1 MASTQPGRCLTLLL
15 SLVGDSFYRSIASC
29 LPVNAR
35 DAIHIR
41 IYVVLTLLGLVPL
54 VLLGRIAFIHVTEGD
69 ELRAQG
75 QQQARSEQ
83 TIPAMR
89 GAILDRNG
97 HALAINTA
105 EYDLALDPTINGFAD
120 KAERFYEALADVTG
134 DSASRYRRRVR
145 NRSSSQYVLLV
156 RGLDEEQRSSVET
169 WDVPGLII
177 TPRFARTYSHGTTA
191 AHLLGHV
198 GSDGQGL
205 AGLEMQYDDHLQGTP
220 GSRAVQRDRRG
231 RIKALVGGREVPPEQ
246 GQSLVLTVDRMR
258 QVALEDELQRGVD
271 AQNAAWGTAIAMDP
285 NTGAILA
292 MANTPTYNP
301 NRASA
306 YSERQR
312 RNRAITDRFEPGS
325 TFKFVTAAAALER
338 DYVSLSDTIDTGDG
352 WAVYSGY
359 TMRDVSAYGAIPFRE
374 VLVKSS
380 NVGTAKVAQRIDPG
394 ILYQYA
400 RNFGFT
406 QPTWIDLPG
415 EATGV
420 VRRPSAWSRTT
431 RTSMSI
437 GYEVAVTPIQLLTAY
452 SAVANGGTLLQP
464 YLVAERRNYR
474 GETLWTAQPDTVR
487 RVITRETA
495 RQLTGALQQVVEEG
509 TATAASL
516 EALPVAG
523 KTGTALATENG
534 SYVRSQTRASFV
546 GWFPADDPA
555 VALLVLVGSP
565 RNGMYGGDVA
575 APIFNRIAER
585 WLTTLPD
592 VSTRMMRAAR
602 LPDDSTDA
610 ALDAGSSSPPS
621 AASLEEASPA
631 GAAPPVAAATLQVD
645 DPTVLP
651 DFRGVSTR
659 QALHWLDAHGVE
671 ATLRGRGT
679 VVRQSIAPGTA
690 LPDALTLISE

>member
-1 MASTQPGRCLTLLL
+1 M
-15 SLVGDSFYRSIASC
+15 
-29 LPVNAR
+29 NAR

-54 VLLGRIAFIHVTEGD
+54 VIVARIAFIHLAEGD

-105 EYDLALDPTINGFAD
+105 EYDLGLDPTIDGFAEQ
-120 KAERFYEALADVTG
+120 AERFYAALGELTGRSAD
-134 DSASRYRRRVR
+134 RYRQRVR
-145 NRSSSQYVLLV
+145 TRASSQYVMLV
-156 RGLDEEQRSSVET
+156 RGLNEEQRSTVER
-169 WDVPGLII
+169 WDVPGLIV

-191 AHLLGHV
+191 AHVLGHV

-205 AGLEMQYDDHLQGTP
+205 AGLELRYDEYLTGTP
-220 GSRAVQRDRRG
+220 GSRAVKRDRRG
-231 RIKALVGGREVPPEQ
+231 RIKAMVGGREVPPEQ
-246 GQSLVLTVDRMR
+246 GQSLVLTIDRMR
-258 QVALEDELQRGVD
+258 QVALEDELQRGVE
-271 AQNAAWGTAIAMDP
+271 AQGASWGTAIAMDP
-285 NTGAILA
+285 NTGAVLA

-301 NRASA
+301 NRAAA

-359 TMRDVSAYGAIPFRE
+359 TMRDISAYGAIPFRE
-374 VLVKSS
+374 VLSKSS
-380 NVGTAKVAQRIDPG
+380 NVGTAEVAQRIEPG

-420 VRRPSAWSRTT
+420 VRRPSEWSRTT

-464 YLVAERRNYR
+464 YLVDERRNYR
-474 GETLWTAQPDTVR
+474 GKTLWTARPDTVR
-487 RVITRETA
+487 RVITRETS
-495 RQLTGALQQVVEEG
+495 RQLTDALQDVVEDG
-509 TATAASL
+509 TATAAGIAS
-516 EALPVAG
+516 LPVAG

-555 VALLVLVGSP
+555 VALLVLVGAP

-585 WLTTLPD
+585 WLTTLPE
-592 VSTRMMRAAR
+592 VSNRMMQAAR
-602 LPDDSTDA
+602 RPDTNEADDPGSAATASDA
-610 ALDAGSSSPPS
+610 SSSES
-621 AASLEEASPA
+621 
-631 GAAPPVAAATLQVD
+631 APPVAAATLQVD

-659 QALHWLDAHGVE
+659 RAVHWLDAKGIQV
-671 ATLRGRGT
+671 TLEGRGT
-679 VVRQSIAPGTA
+679 VVQQSVAPGAA
-690 LPDALTLISE
+690 LPNALTLTSE